1 MKMVANGI
9 VLHNTE
15 YHYSLQSFALHGML
29 DKLLFKKINIS
40 VTFNWY
46 QTYTKVNTNQ
56 TCFDL
61 AAKS

>member
-40 VTFNWY
+40 VTFN
-46 QTYTKVNTNQ
+46 
-56 TCFDL
+56 
-61 AAKS
+61 